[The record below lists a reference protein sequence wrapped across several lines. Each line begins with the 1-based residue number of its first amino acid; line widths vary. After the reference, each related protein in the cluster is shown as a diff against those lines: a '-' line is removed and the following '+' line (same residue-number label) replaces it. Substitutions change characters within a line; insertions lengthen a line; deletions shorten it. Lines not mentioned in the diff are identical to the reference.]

1 LRSLLRVLPRPLFD
15 NLVAIKKRLQG
26 IPPVAGVDFG
36 DLRRTT
42 PISREFGFDRGCP
55 VDRHYIERFLERNAA
70 DIRGRVLEVGED
82 TYTRRFGGKQVTQ
95 SDVLHVVEGNPAATI
110 VADLA
115 HAPQIRS
122 DCFDAVILTQTLHL
136 IFDLQ
141 NSVRTIYRI
150 LKPGGVVLLTV
161 PGITRVPA
169 DLDWGDTWY
178 WSFTERALRKLFESP
193 FGHDAV
199 ITETRGNV
207 LTAIA
212 FLQGLSTDDLAIEEL
227 DHLDREFPVTITL
240 RAKKEA
246 EAA

>member
-1 LRSLLRVLPRPLFD
+1 
-15 NLVAIKKRLQG
+15 
-26 IPPVAGVDFG
+26 
-36 DLRRTT
+36 
-42 PISREFGFDRGCP
+42 
-55 VDRHYIERFLERNAA
+55 
-70 DIRGRVLEVGED
+70 
-82 TYTRRFGGKQVTQ
+82 
-95 SDVLHVVEGNPAATI
+95 
-110 VADLA
+110 
-115 HAPQIRS
+115 
-122 DCFDAVILTQTLHL
+122 
-136 IFDLQ
+136 
-141 NSVRTIYRI
+141 
-150 LKPGGVVLLTV
+150 
-161 PGITRVPA
+161 
-169 DLDWGDTWY
+169 LDWGDTWY